1 MHYELY
7 IDVFFFTNFM
17 MDSLLLFAVRAMLR
31 IPARPWRVFLG
42 GMLASLATCATVVMP
57 LQSGFRHA
65 CAYVLVPV
73 LAAWAGLGVR
83 AWRDFVKVVAI
94 LYVAAFLW
102 GGILMA
108 LRPYVRAA
116 GLFFAV
122 SVASYYV
129 FTGCWKL
136 VTGVQRQRR
145 QICEVRVFTGTGEY
159 ALNALLDTGNVL
171 KDPVS
176 GEMVSVIGRDT
187 AMHIFQGMTTR
198 KMAELGLRYIP
209 YRTVGGEGVLP
220 VVRVEKMCVRM
231 GGERWI
237 TRPVIGISGQKIEE
251 RQEYQM
257 ILNPDIVG
265 GAKNDCKS
273 SSTTAVSV
281 ENRARF

>member
-42 GMLASLATCATVVMP
+42 GALAAIMTCVAIVMP
-57 LQSGFRHA
+57 FQAGLKYLLFYA
-65 CAYVLVPV
+65 LVPALMV
-73 LAAWAGLGVR
+73 WVGLGVR
-83 AWRDFVKVVAI
+83 QRRDFAKAAAL

-102 GGILMA
+102 GGIQAA
-108 LRPYVRAA
+108 LRPYIRTA

-129 FTGCWKL
+129 FAGCWKL
-136 VTGVQRQRR
+136 VTGVQRQQR
-145 QICEVRVFTGTGEY
+145 QICAVRIFTGAGEY
-159 ALNALLDTGNVL
+159 SLNALLDTGNVL

-176 GEMVSVIGRDT
+176 GEMVSVIGKET

-220 VVRVEKMCVRM
+220 IVRVEKMCVQVD
-231 GGERWI
+231 GERWV

-265 GAKNDCKS
+265 GAKK
-273 SSTTAVSV
+273 
-281 ENRARF
+281 